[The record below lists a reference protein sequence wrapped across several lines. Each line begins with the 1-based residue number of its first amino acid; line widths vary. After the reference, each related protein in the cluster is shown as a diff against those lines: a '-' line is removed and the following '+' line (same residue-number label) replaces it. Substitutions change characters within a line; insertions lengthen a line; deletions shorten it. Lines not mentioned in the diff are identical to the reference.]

1 MTGHDPKA
9 KLMVLGVFLLPLV
22 LVKGTA
28 IWVGQSPQDA
38 AASGGAP
45 ASFDVGVVESFT
57 PVWSSAQLAATH
69 RAAELGENP
78 FGESPLLHV
87 RIRSEIERIKII
99 DPPSTITPPEVSVR
113 IILHSRH
120 GDVALIDRRRYSV
133 GDAIGGDGWFIQ
145 EIDAVSRSVGIVHR
159 ESGKKATLVV
169 PMPRGR

>member
-1 MTGHDPKA
+1 VSRHDPKA

-28 IWVGQSPQDA
+28 IWVGQSPLDA

-78 FGESPLLHV
+78 FGASPLLHARRKTEV
-87 RIRSEIERIKII
+87 ELIEII
-99 DPPSTITPPEVSVR
+99 DRPTTITPPEVSVR

-120 GDVALIDRRRYSV
+120 GDVALIDRKRYRI
-133 GDAIGGDGWFIQ
+133 GDAIGADGWFIQ

-159 ESGKKATLVV
+159 DSGEEATLVV
-169 PMPRGR
+169 PMPRSR